1 MSLPELSW
9 QILYGRLA
17 WTLVL
22 AALLVTVLPRAWRGR
37 AAIALALLGF
47 GVWNALP
54 GDAAASF
61 WLGLAFQLPSAFLAA
76 LCGLRLWMGW
86 QGRAQAA
93 ALPLPLAAPLALLGI
108 VLYLDAMGL
117 LALGW
122 YYVGFGPHGAPVMG
136 LVLAAGCAWA
146 IMRGVLRPYA
156 AALLAALCAF
166 AVLRLPTGNLWDAL
180 LDPFL
185 AAWGL
190 ASVVVAMRRRH
201 GGRRLKAVPARSM

>member
-1 MSLPELSW
+1 MSLPDLSW

-22 AALLVTVLPRAWRGR
+22 AAAAIGLLPRAWRGR
-37 AAIALALLGF
+37 AAIAALLLGF
-47 GVWNALP
+47 GAWNALP
-54 GDAAASF
+54 GDGAPSF
-61 WLGLAFQLPSAFLAA
+61 WLGLAFQMPSAFLAA
-76 LCGLRLWMGW
+76 LCGMRLWLGW
-86 QGRAQAA
+86 QGRAQPV

-122 YYVGFGPHGAPVMG
+122 YYAGFGPRGAPLVG
-136 LVLAAGCAWA
+136 LLLAAGSGLAVL
-146 IMRGVLRPYA
+146 RGVLRPHA
-156 AALLAALCAF
+156 VALLAALCAF

-190 ASVVVAMRRRH
+190 VSAVIALRRRR
-201 GGRRLKAVPARSM
+201 GARRLKAVPARSM